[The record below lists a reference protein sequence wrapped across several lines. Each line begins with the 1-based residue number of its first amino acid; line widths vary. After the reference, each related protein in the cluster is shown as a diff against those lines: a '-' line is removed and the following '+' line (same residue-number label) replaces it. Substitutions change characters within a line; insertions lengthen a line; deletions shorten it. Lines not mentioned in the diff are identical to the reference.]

1 MCESISLTLV
11 DGDVVV
17 RRVQEPPVPLLG
29 RRLRRNLEG
38 KSQLLP
44 NF

>member
-1 MCESISLTLV
+1 MYVSVSLTLV

-29 RRLRRNLEG
+29 RRIRRNLEG
-38 KSQLLP
+38 KSQLRP